1 MKKLAVEFTLNAKK
15 CDFPIEKIRCSKDAA
30 DFAKKMYPDDI
41 NIYES
46 VYIIL
51 TNQAGNTIGF
61 AKISQGGI
69 SSTLIDIRLV
79 AKYSI
84 EALATGV
91 ILVHNHPSG
100 NLNPSVEDSNITSR
114 LKKALELLNIRLLD
128 SIIIADSDNYYSFS
142 DEGFI

>member
-15 CDFPIEKIRCSKDAA
+15 CDFPIVKIRCSKDAA
-30 DFAKKMYPDDI
+30 DFAKKMYSNDI

-46 VYIIL
+46 AYIIMI
-51 TNQAGNTIGF
+51 NQAGNTIGF

-69 SSTLIDIRLV
+69 SSTMIDVRLV

-114 LKKALELLNIRLLD
+114 LKKALELLNIRLFD